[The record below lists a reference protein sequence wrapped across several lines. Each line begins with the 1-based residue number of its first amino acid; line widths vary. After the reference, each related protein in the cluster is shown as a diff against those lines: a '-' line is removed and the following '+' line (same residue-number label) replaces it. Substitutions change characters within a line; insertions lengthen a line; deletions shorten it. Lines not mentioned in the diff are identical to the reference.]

1 MATITRHKSA
11 PMRKP
16 AIRTIRDA
24 VPAAADRS
32 RPQPPAAELAVAAR
46 GGAALPPPILDSQ
59 TQSAIFE
66 QASRLFHSGG
76 YAAALN
82 LFEQAATGPMREMAH
97 SARLHARMCQ
107 RRLSRP
113 DMSLRTPDE
122 HYDYAVALINER
134 KFEQAERH
142 LLLAIAQTPKA
153 DHLFYALAL
162 CRGLAGDIQS
172 AYGNLR
178 RAIELHPRNRAAAR
192 NDPDFAEIGQLSPLA
207 ELLYPE
213 RAPNS

>member
-1 MATITRHKSA
+1 MATITRHKST

-16 AIRTIRDA
+16 AIRTVRDA
-24 VPAAADRS
+24 VPSAANLPGPMPSADLPAAA
-32 RPQPPAAELAVAAR
+32 L
-46 GGAALPPPILDSQ
+46 GAAPLPPPILDSQ

-66 QASRLFHSGG
+66 QANRLFHSAS
-76 YAAALN
+76 YAAALS

-97 SARLHARMCQ
+97 SASLHARMCQ

-134 KFEQAERH
+134 RLEQAERH

-162 CRGLAGDIQS
+162 CRALAGDMQS

-178 RAIELHPRNRAAAR
+178 RAIELQPRNRAVAR
-192 NDPDFAEIGQLSPLA
+192 NDPDFAEIGLLSPLA

-213 RAPNS
+213 RASNS